1 MKNARVLAAALAA
14 CLLGTLLCGCGQKS
28 RTPEEVIQAAM
39 EKVSQADGMK
49 YEMDLDLSFHVTSG
63 EFDQEMDITAE
74 ADLLCTKDPMVIQMA
89 LDMDMGD
96 LMELETLIYGQEQE
110 DGTILLQTSTDGGKT
125 FVTSTV
131 DGAEKEQY
139 DASANMK
146 QYLAGIAEAKETGK
160 DTVDGK
166 TAIRYDG
173 VITGESIQKVLE
185 ASGVLR
191 QFSQAGLDASDVS
204 TLYQN
209 MGAISVSLW
218 IDPETNE
225 ILRYSIDMTEVLQD
239 MLNGMMSQL
248 MDGETVSVVV
258 KKAVGEVHDIKWN
271 PTESIVL
278 PTSTAN
284 GGAGTGSIAG
294 SWTLTH
300 VEASGMKMSIEKLKE
315 LGGEALEELEDEL
328 NLSFNIR
335 EDGTFSAVVSGLSA
349 DGTWTAGNG
358 STYILTIEGEDQ
370 EVTLEGDTLTLE
382 QEDVCLIFTR
392 A

>member
-1 MKNARVLAAALAA
+1 
-14 CLLGTLLCGCGQKS
+14 
-28 RTPEEVIQAAM
+28 
-39 EKVSQADGMK
+39 
-49 YEMDLDLSFHVTSG
+49 
-63 EFDQEMDITAE
+63 
-74 ADLLCTKDPMVIQMA
+74 
-89 LDMDMGD
+89 
-96 LMELETLIYGQEQE
+96 
-110 DGTILLQTSTDGGKT
+110 
-125 FVTSTV
+125 
-131 DGAEKEQY
+131 
-139 DASANMK
+139 
-146 QYLAGIAEAKETGK
+146 
-160 DTVDGK
+160 
-166 TAIRYDG
+166 
-173 VITGESIQKVLE
+173 
-185 ASGVLR
+185 
-191 QFSQAGLDASDVS
+191 
-204 TLYQN
+204 
-209 MGAISVSLW
+209 
-218 IDPETNE
+218 
-225 ILRYSIDMTEVLQD
+225 
-239 MLNGMMSQL
+239 MLNGMMNQL

-258 KKAVGEVHDIKWN
+258 KKAAGEVHDIKWN